1 MCLLCYFSV
10 LSKKPLDPLK
20 ALLMGA
26 IYFKR
31 DCNIFVFII
40 SHVYCMEAINQCHG
54 NSYRSFHFT
63 FVKPYN
69 VEYVNK
75 LPKLQSRFFIWQ
87 NSKKNLFDRIL
98 KKKMAMTIEWIPPR
112 PTSCLNKMFG
122 IVCSRK
128 WTLKLLRKKHYFQAV
143 LVRRYD
149 HDLKHKFNYM
159 LISTP

>member
-1 MCLLCYFSV
+1 MCSLCYFSV

-40 SHVYCMEAINQCHG
+40 SHVYCMEAINQWHG

-75 LPKLQSRFFIWQ
+75 LPKLQSGFFIWQ
-87 NSKKNLFDRIL
+87 NSKK
-98 KKKMAMTIEWIPPR
+98 KMTMTIEWIPPR
-112 PTSCLNKMFG
+112 PTSCLNTTFG

-128 WTLKLLRKKHYFQAV
+128 WTLKLLRKKTLFSSC
-143 LVRRYD
+143 
-149 HDLKHKFNYM
+149 FG
-159 LISTP
+159 P

>member
-1 MCLLCYFSV
+1 MCSLCYFSV

-75 LPKLQSRFFIWQ
+75 LPKLQSGFFIWQ
-87 NSKKNLFDRIL
+87 NS

-112 PTSCLNKMFG
+112 PTSCLNTMFG

-128 WTLKLLRKKHYFQAV
+128 WTLKLLRKKTLFSSC
-143 LVRRYD
+143 
-149 HDLKHKFNYM
+149 FG
-159 LISTP
+159 P